1 MEDNFLFD
9 FHIPE
14 EEETFTN
21 SKKDVLRFLSDIG
34 VDTRFISY
42 TPSKIYINNLRFS
55 KFSRRRQ
62 NTFEEKYPDIE
73 VIRSSLFQEMA
84 TNASRELSDTLKPQ
98 MKVYIPPNANPLI
111 EIILEPY
118 TRKYGLTL
126 INDGNS
132 DYDVKTSDKTLD
144 MEVHSIISEIFS
156 GDGIRFPRKDDEY
169 IYPLIKI
176 SNKQINDFFK
186 DRIVDDTFD
195 DASGEFLDF
204 LDETVI
210 QYKFNIL
217 KSVEYLEK
225 NKNAD

>member
-1 MEDNFLFD
+1 
-9 FHIPE
+9 
-14 EEETFTN
+14 
-21 SKKDVLRFLSDIG
+21 
-34 VDTRFISY
+34 
-42 TPSKIYINNLRFS
+42 
-55 KFSRRRQ
+55 
-62 NTFEEKYPDIE
+62 
-73 VIRSSLFQEMA
+73 
-84 TNASRELSDTLKPQ
+84 

-156 GDGIRFPRKDDEY
+156 GDGIQFPRKDDEY

-186 DRIVDDTFD
+186 DRIVEDTFD